1 MHVRYI
7 IRSNLHLRIYIRRC
21 APHTHPIRRRRAF
34 TYNLTSFPQ
43 IATYDLQ
50 PQMSVQGV
58 ADEVASIIESKK
70 FDFVMCNFAPPDM
83 VCLPPHA
90 FRPSFSRH
98 RVVAT
103 VASRYLHQPNLPQ
116 VGHTGNFDGAVSAI
130 THTDTAVGTVY
141 AACQAA
147 GYVLLIT
154 ADHGNAEQMRNPET
168 GARRTPHTPATPCP
182 LFLLAAGMRWSL
194 MSRMRRRIT

>member
-1 MHVRYI
+1 MRTPTPETEKCAHVTFFFNCGVEKQFANEKHFMVA
-7 IRSNLHLRIYIRRC
+7 S
-21 APHTHPIRRRRAF
+21 PKV
-34 TYNLTSFPQ
+34 
-43 IATYDLQ
+43 ATYDLQ

-83 VCLPPHA
+83 V
-90 FRPSFSRH
+90 
-98 RVVAT
+98 
-103 VASRYLHQPNLPQ
+103 
-116 VGHTGNFDGAVSAI
+116 GHTGNFDGSVSAI

-141 AACQAA
+141 AACRAA

-154 ADHGNAEQMRNPET
+154 ADHGNAEQMGNPET